1 MKRRVLNNIAVLC
14 SVPLAISLLLL
25 VVAPFLDPVN
35 NYLSFGRAFHVSAEC
50 RKFDSRI
57 VFFNDPEYG
66 PYRGS
71 VIGLSDDDGNVYPPL
86 ERQLAFGNAWGV
98 YYRYFKWSDAT
109 LWTLTVSL
117 WYPILVLSATV
128 IGMKWRASRKDLQQ
142 PPELSDCVTH

>member
-1 MKRRVLNNIAVLC
+1 MKPRLLKTVAAVCAALLSI
-14 SVPLAISLLLL
+14 SVLLLL
-25 VVAPFLDPVN
+25 IAPFLDPIN
-35 NYLSFGRAFHVSAEC
+35 NHLSLGRAFHVSAEC

-57 VFFNDPEYG
+57 VFFNDSEYG

-71 VIGLSDDDGNVYPPL
+71 VIGLSDDNGNVYPPL

-117 WYPILVLSATV
+117 WYPILALSAMV
-128 IGMKWRASRKDLQQ
+128 VGIRWWSRRVLA
-142 PPELSDCVTH
+142 